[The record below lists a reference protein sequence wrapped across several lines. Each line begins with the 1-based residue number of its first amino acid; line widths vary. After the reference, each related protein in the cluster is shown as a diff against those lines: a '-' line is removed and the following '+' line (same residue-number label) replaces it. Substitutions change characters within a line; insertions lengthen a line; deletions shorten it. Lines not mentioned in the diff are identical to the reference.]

1 MNNLV
6 QLLKT
11 RVYLWRKCTAWTS
24 TGWNVQIIGTA
35 ASFTSSAVWLPVFAV
50 PAPLLSWAEWRA
62 CTPAPRREG
71 PGALMFANLTPPAAG
86 WTRAEERRTRT
97 LLSGCRRRTA
107 GIISSPVCYCVQ
119 WVFEATDSI
128 MNWKKW
134 RTSNTHIILLSLFL
148 PFLLSSMD
156 TFKATVILGGGCCFS
171 KNFIFLKKEGKNSH
185 DQ

>member
-6 QLLKT
+6 QLLKN

-24 TGWNVQIIGTA
+24 TGWNVQIIGTP

-50 PAPLLSWAEWRA
+50 PAPLLSWTEWRA

-71 PGALMFANLTPPAAG
+71 PGALMFANLTPPTAG
-86 WTRAEERRTRT
+86 WTRAEEWRTRT

-128 MNWKKW
+128 MNWKKV
-134 RTSNTHIILLSLFL
+134 THVKHSHYSPFTFPSLLTFINGHIQVHCDLGWW
-148 PFLLSSMD
+148 LL
-156 TFKATVILGGGCCFS
+156 L
-171 KNFIFLKKEGKNSH
+171 
-185 DQ
+185 

>member
-24 TGWNVQIIGTA
+24 TGWNVQIIGTP

-71 PGALMFANLTPPAAG
+71 LGALMFANLTPPAAG
-86 WTRAEERRTRT
+86 WTRAEDPDTSVGLQKKNCWHHLIPCV
-97 LLSGCRRRTA
+97 LLCS
-107 GIISSPVCYCVQ
+107 V
-119 WVFEATDSI
+119 
-128 MNWKKW
+128 
-134 RTSNTHIILLSLFL
+134 SLWGHWL
-148 PFLLSSMD
+148 HYE
-156 TFKATVILGGGCCFS
+156 
-171 KNFIFLKKEGKNSH
+171 LKKVTHVKHSH
-185 DQ
+185 YSPFTFPSLLTFINGHIQVHCDLGWWLLL